1 MIWQDIKTMTL
12 TFSLALATGWLFF
25 QIGFPAP
32 YLMGSLFGVWLT
44 GALIKPLSPYLGVA
58 RWFHIPVVLGLGVLI
73 GGAFG
78 DDILS
83 KLGHWWD
90 TVLLMLFTTIGVS
103 VVSYQFLRHYCGY
116 DKILSYFCCVP
127 GGQAEAIIMARDL
140 VEKDYVVALFHLVRV
155 FIVFVSTP
163 FLLAVIE
170 GQSAVAR
177 SNDMLVAMPSLMD
190 LPASD
195 IMAFFVMA
203 IGGYGFA
210 RVIKM
215 PMAHLLGPLSVSSVA
230 HYLGV
235 VELPRVNEFVI
246 LAQLVIGGGIGARL
260 SKVAFKELFGYFKMA
275 VLNTM
280 IVLTGYVS
288 VAVFITVIYDT
299 SFLEIWMAFV
309 PGGLYEVT
317 LLALVFGFDVAFI
330 AFHHTTRVLLI
341 FFTLPVF
348 AKKLRS

>member
-1 MIWQDIKTMTL
+1 M
-12 TFSLALATGWLFF
+12 
-25 QIGFPAP
+25 
-32 YLMGSLFGVWLT
+32 
-44 GALIKPLSPYLGVA
+44 
-58 RWFHIPVVLGLGVLI
+58 LGLGVLV

-78 DDILS
+78 DDIIG
-83 KLGHWWD
+83 KLWQWWD
-90 TVLLMLFTTIGVS
+90 TVLLMLFTTIAVS
-103 VVSYQFLRHYCGY
+103 ALSYQFLRRYCGY

-127 GGQAEAIIMARDL
+127 GGQAEAIILARDL
-140 VEKDYVVALFHLVRV
+140 VEKDYVVALFHLIRV

-163 FLLAVIE
+163 LLLAVIE
-170 GQSAVAR
+170 GQSAVDR

-195 IMAFFVMA
+195 ILAFFVLA
-203 IGGYGFA
+203 LGGYAFA
-210 RVIKM
+210 RLIKM
-215 PMAHLLGPLSVSSVA
+215 PMAHLLGPLSLSSLA
-230 HYLGV
+230 HYLGM

-260 SKVAFKELFGYFKMA
+260 SKVAFRELFSYFKMA

-288 VAVFITVIYDT
+288 VAVFITVIYDA

-341 FFTLPVF
+341 FFTLPAF
-348 AKKLRS
+348 AKRLSS